1 MTVTPGFDVG
11 AYIHTNGEEMFDV
24 VDGEIDVGR
33 TPARHRTDHCHADGI
48 ITSES

>member
-11 AYIHTNGEEMFDV
+11 THIHTNGEEMFDV

-33 TPARHRTDHCHADGI
+33 TPAGTEQTTAMPTG
-48 ITSES
+48 